1 MSSAACSGEQ
11 FIGRDRIDLSQTSHS
26 ASLAM
31 TIYISSISNNSYSI
45 DICPWNAINT
55 CIWRQMGLSLRG
67 EGDELI
73 DDWIVPCGLQQSS
86 QTKLRQTRLLATAL
100 LNGFRSVDL
109 LICIISRLVSID
121 IADPRQSFRITRHF
135 IVDESLLIVYDDAG
149 MDKMQTR
156 WWLL

>member
-1 MSSAACSGEQ
+1 
-11 FIGRDRIDLSQTSHS
+11 
-26 ASLAM
+26 
-31 TIYISSISNNSYSI
+31 
-45 DICPWNAINT
+45 
-55 CIWRQMGLSLRG
+55 MGLSLR
-67 EGDELI
+67 GDELI

-109 LICIISRLVSID
+109 SICIISRLVSID

-156 WWLL
+156 